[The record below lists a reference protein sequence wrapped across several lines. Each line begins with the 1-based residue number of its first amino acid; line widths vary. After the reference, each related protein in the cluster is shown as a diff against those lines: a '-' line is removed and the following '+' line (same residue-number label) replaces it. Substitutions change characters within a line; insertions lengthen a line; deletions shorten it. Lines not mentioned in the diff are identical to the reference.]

1 MEKDFMH
8 DGDKSNLKQEEPT
21 VFVDQQITIDG
32 VEKETLQQDPLDAI
46 ADELNKTKEQLLRVG
61 ADFTNF
67 KKRVEKERAD
77 WQTNAYIN
85 AIKPF
90 LNLIDD
96 FERALA
102 TQQPETATSSAW
114 LEGFSMI
121 HKNVLKQLESMG
133 VKEIETNNDFNPL
146 FHEALLLV
154 TAENHTSGQIVQVL
168 RKGYTYHNVVIR
180 CAQVSVAQ

>member
-21 VFVDQQITIDG
+21 VFVDQQINIEGIERDAI
-32 VEKETLQQDPLDAI
+32 QPDPLDEVV
-46 ADELNKTKEQLLRVG
+46 DELNKTKEQLLRVG
-61 ADFTNF
+61 ADFNNF
-67 KKRVEKERAD
+67 KKRVEKERID

-90 LNLIDD
+90 LNLVDD

-102 TQQPETATSSAW
+102 TQQPEIETTSPW
-114 LEGFSMI
+114 LEGFAMI

-133 VKEIETNNDFNPL
+133 VKEIETNNGFNPL

-154 TAENHTSGQIVQVL
+154 NAENHTSGQIVQVL
-168 RKGYTYHNVVIR
+168 RKGYTYQDVVIR